1 MLPNNSWT
9 ILWLSSYILVSIF
22 YILLLF
28 DDRKV
33 ICSQRNQSTSKESIT
48 RVHISFFC
56 HYIHIAKVKWFD
68 FNFKTK
74 RIYPMKLISNYF
86 NEGSNSTHTLC
97 IHTDDKATISSGN
110 QERAILVRYFIKE
123 IQRVNY
129 HRWNRRF
136 KFRLW
141 FIITCIYVL
150 LDGK

>member
-48 RVHISFFC
+48 RVHVSFFC

-74 RIYPMKLISNYF
+74 RIYPMKLISNY
-86 NEGSNSTHTLC
+86 
-97 IHTDDKATISSGN
+97 
-110 QERAILVRYFIKE
+110 AILMKALTVRIPYVSIRMTKQQSAAGIKRE
-123 IQRVNY
+123 PYLYDISLK
-129 HRWNRRF
+129 
-136 KFRLW
+136 KFNVL
-141 FIITCIYVL
+141 ITIVGIDDL
-150 LDGK
+150 NSVFDS